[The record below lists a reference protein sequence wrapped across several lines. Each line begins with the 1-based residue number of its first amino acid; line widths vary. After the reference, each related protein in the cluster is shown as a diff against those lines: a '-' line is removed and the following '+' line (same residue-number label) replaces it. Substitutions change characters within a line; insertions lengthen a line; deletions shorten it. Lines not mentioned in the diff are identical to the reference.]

1 MFIMIQMFLMVTFLQ
16 FPLSVIQD
24 TEVSVKMPDNETVVL
39 MKIDV
44 HNDET
49 MHSNHGVIILL

>member
-1 MFIMIQMFLMVTFLQ
+1 MIQMFLMVTFLQ